1 MKIKITCFFIS
12 CLLASTF
19 HAFAQLSL
27 VPLPKSLKETRDNFS
42 INAHTKIY
50 YQKGLKA
57 QAQLLAEALSPA
69 TGFDFSLQEASQS
82 TQGIFLGLDKRA
94 SANKEAYKLVVN
106 AQKINITANTNQG
119 VFYGIQTLLQLLPAE
134 IYNPQRQKGKLWNV
148 KGVIIEDEPLY
159 PWRGMMLDVSRY
171 FFSKDYILRFIDMMA
186 MYKMNVL
193 HFHLIDDAGWRLEIK
208 KYPKLTSMGAWRGNG
223 AERTGGYYT
232 QEDIQEIIAYA
243 TARNVEVVPEIELP
257 AHTLAAVVAYP
268 YLGCTGQQFEMPVQ
282 HSISKELYC
291 VGKETTFS
299 FLADVFKE
307 VFALF
312 PSKYIHIGGDEANYT
327 RWAACPDCQKRKAD
341 LGLKTEAALQV
352 YFNQRV
358 QQMVKPYGKTIVG
371 WDEIIED
378 GLKEKAVGMVWHD
391 PKKTFKAVE
400 GGHDVV
406 MSLTKFCYF
415 DMAES
420 NIPGEVKA
428 ATWVGLVPLEK
439 VYQLNPMVE
448 GLDQKYRSQVL
459 GASGTLWA
467 DQFIHGTILQEIGP
481 LNEDRSEKYFDYLTF
496 PRMSALAEVTWTPV
510 AQQNWDS
517 FEERMSRHYLRYQ
530 NAGYGFRLPQPKLIS
545 TTKVGDGFIVKVK
558 NRVDGAQV
566 RYTTDGTYPNP
577 YSPIYPAEGVKVKRL
592 QDFMAITSL
601 NRQQYSLPL
610 YFPEKYEQFKKYGE
624 LVGEWNPNKIK
635 GKEFGLLEINATGKV
650 TANGN
655 YALTFIYTEGETK
668 LEIQSISVFKNGI
681 MVAQDVHEGATGSSS
696 KDNTYRFNIKEY
708 ETGAAFTIKAMV
720 RGDINNDSNGI
731 VLLKKEG

>member
-1 MKIKITCFFIS
+1 MRTKVA
-12 CLLASTF
+12 CLLF
-19 HAFAQLSL
+19 LCLFAGTLNSFSQLNII
-27 VPLPKSLKETRDNFS
+27 PLPQTVKANGTVFIIKPQTN
-42 INAHTKIY
+42 IY

-57 QAQLLAEALSPA
+57 QAELLASALSPA
-69 TGFDFSLQEASQS
+69 TGYDFKLLEAQS
-82 TQGIFLGLDKRA
+82 AKDGIWLTLGKTA
-94 SANKEAYKLVVN
+94 AANPEAYRLTVG
-106 AQKINITANTNQG
+106 ANQVSIVGNTSKG

-134 IYNPQRQKGKLWNV
+134 IYNPQRQKGKTWTV
-148 KGVIIEDEPLY
+148 KGADIQDAPLY

-171 FFSKDYILRFIDMMA
+171 FFSKAYVLRFIDIMA
-186 MYKMNVL
+186 MYKMNML

-208 KYPKLTSMGAWRGNG
+208 KYPKLTSMGAWRGKG

-232 QEDIQEIIAYA
+232 QEDIKEIVAYA
-243 TARNVEVVPEIELP
+243 SARNVEVIPEIELP

-268 YLGCTGQQFEMPVQ
+268 YLGCTGQQFEMPTQ

-291 VGKETTFS
+291 VGKETTFD

-312 PSKYIHIGGDEANYT
+312 PSKYVHIGGDEAVYT
-327 RWAACPDCQKRKAD
+327 RWAACPYCQKRKTD

-358 QQMVKPYGKTIVG
+358 QNMVKPYGKTIVG

-378 GLKEKAVGMVWHD
+378 GLKEKVVGMVWHD

-400 GGHDVV
+400 NGHDVV

-439 VYQLNPMVE
+439 VYQLNPLVP
-448 GLDQKYRSQVL
+448 GLDEKYRKQVL
-459 GASGTLWA
+459 GASATLWA

-481 LNEDRSEKYFDYLTF
+481 LNENRSEKYFDYLTF
-496 PRMSALAEVTWTPV
+496 PRLSALAEVVWTPL
-510 AQQNWDS
+510 AQQNWED
-517 FEERMSRHYLRYQ
+517 FEKRLASHYLRYQ

-545 TTKVGDGFIVKVK
+545 AEKTDKGYLVKLK
-558 NRVDGAQV
+558 NVVDGAQI

-577 YSPIYPAEGVKVKRL
+577 YSPVYNQSVTVGELKDL
-592 QDFMAITSL
+592 MAITVL
-601 NRQQYSLPL
+601 NREQFSLPL

-624 LVGEWNPNKIK
+624 VVAEWNPNKIK
-635 GKEFGLLEINATGKV
+635 GKDFGTFEINATGKIN
-650 TANGN
+650 ANGN
-655 YALTFIYTEGETK
+655 YALTFMYTGGSTK
-668 LEIQSISVFKNGI
+668 LEIQSITVWKNGVKI
-681 MVAQDVHEGATGSSS
+681 AEDIHEGSTGSAQ
-696 KDNTYRFNIKEY
+696 KDNVYKFNIKEY
-708 ETGAAFTIKAMV
+708 ETGASFIIKAMV
-720 RGDINNDSNGI
+720 RGDVDNDSNGI
-731 VLLKKEG
+731 ALLKKEG